1 MARTKGALNKH
12 KKEKPVKEK
21 KKRGRKPG
29 SIKQKQEQ
37 HQVVNVNINSK
48 EGTHRRST
56 TRKEKKKQVQNPMPN
71 IIFNPSINTPSYGF
85 PVNKAETNPPYYD
98 MNSLMQPI
106 QNKPVIKPV
115 DVKPDI
121 ETVPSAIP
129 IPKQPPPLPTPEIPT
144 GIPIN
149 SKIVEEI
156 VKPVE
161 INPTQ
166 SKVEEIKTQGEASAP
181 SYESYETPTE
191 EQKKEHDEKFKKV
204 YEKLKTREDK
214 EGLGRRIPVENVL
227 KSTALAALGGGGVGA
242 LNAFVAGT
250 PIIEGAV
257 SGATIS
263 TLANLG
269 NEIAGEKGAAIGGA
283 IGTGLVARNEYNK
296 YKKKQQQT
304 LQNEIAPDTQQQE
317 FDNFLETTQSSQAKK
332 TRKRRATMTNIPE
345 DIPTPIFVTQDEAH
359 NLDFKPRKSLP
370 QAPRTKEELQREREL
385 IDYKKELFEQNLKR
399 ALTPQEK
406 EDEYKEFVDKFI
418 KDASD
423 KNTERFLKRDK
434 DAVAKLEGAFFIRGS
449 KERVRSKRQIKETKK
464 RFAGL
469 LNTLADEQ
477 AAKETK
483 SRQNMQ
489 DFLTGEYERAAETY
503 AKTEASKII
512 NSAAK
517 RAITQPA
524 YNEIITDIKTV
535 ADAATKI
542 NSAAQAK
549 IQRNRYLKGM
559 ERVRKYSKLQNTQ
572 SKIAFD
578 NFSSALNQQQTADKL
593 ADLASKAAADK
604 RKVEGQI
611 SLSEMARKQRI
622 ADSLSKLVRNKM
634 KDNADAGGEIKQKKA
649 AINTIQK
656 VVRGHQSRKD
666 LRNDILNTASKEK
679 QAATLLQNNIRMHQA
694 RKEQDLEKKVVKRR
708 AAAQQIAAQAKTK
721 LTYQFKDARKDLA
734 VKHTGKPLVVQRN
747 TKELILKERHNRGIK
762 AAQSRGLL

>member
-191 EQKKEHDEKFKKV
+191 EQKKEHDEKFKQI

-227 KSTALAALGGGGVGA
+227 KSTALAALGGGGMGA

-283 IGTGLVARNEYNK
+283 IGTGIVARGEYNK

-304 LQNEIAPDTQQQE
+304 LQNEIAPDTQQQQQQQE

-332 TRKRRATMTNIPE
+332 TRKRRAAMTNIPE
-345 DIPTPIFVTQDEAH
+345 ELPTPIFVTQDETH
-359 NLDFKPRKSLP
+359 NLDFKPRKTLP
-370 QAPRTKEELQREREL
+370 QFPKSKEQLKREREL
-385 IDYKKELFEQNLKR
+385 IDYKKDLFEQNLKR

-406 EDEYKEFVDKFI
+406 EDEYKAFADKFI

-423 KNTERFLKRDK
+423 KNTERFLKRD
-434 DAVAKLEGAFFIRGS
+434 
-449 KERVRSKRQIKETKK
+449 
-464 RFAGL
+464 
-469 LNTLADEQ
+469 
-477 AAKETK
+477 
-483 SRQNMQ
+483 QN
-489 DFLTGEYERAAETY
+489 AAETI
-503 AKTEASKII
+503 ED
-512 NSAAK
+512 
-517 RAITQPA
+517 AILNRTC
-524 YNEIITDIKTV
+524 K
-535 ADAATKI
+535 TKI
-542 NSAAQAK
+542 RKKKSKKNS
-549 IQRNRYLKGM
+549 
-559 ERVRKYSKLQNTQ
+559 
-572 SKIAFD
+572 
-578 NFSSALNQQQTADKL
+578 
-593 ADLASKAAADK
+593 
-604 RKVEGQI
+604 
-611 SLSEMARKQRI
+611 
-622 ADSLSKLVRNKM
+622 
-634 KDNADAGGEIKQKKA
+634 KK
-649 AINTIQK
+649 
-656 VVRGHQSRKD
+656 
-666 LRNDILNTASKEK
+666 
-679 QAATLLQNNIRMHQA
+679 
-694 RKEQDLEKKVVKRR
+694 
-708 AAAQQIAAQAKTK
+708 
-721 LTYQFKDARKDLA
+721 
-734 VKHTGKPLVVQRN
+734 
-747 TKELILKERHNRGIK
+747 
-762 AAQSRGLL
+762 